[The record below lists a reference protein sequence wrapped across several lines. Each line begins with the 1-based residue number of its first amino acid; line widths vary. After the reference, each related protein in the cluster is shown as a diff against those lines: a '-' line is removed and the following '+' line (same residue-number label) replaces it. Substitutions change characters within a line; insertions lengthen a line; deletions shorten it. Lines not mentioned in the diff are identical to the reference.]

1 VTIEPSSAD
10 LASPPPDDG
19 ASGGWFSPGVAAI
32 AGASALSDLGHEIG
46 TSLLPTLLTTTLH
59 GGPAALGLIEGISDA
74 LIGVAKLAGG
84 PLANDPD
91 RRGRQAV
98 GGYLVTG
105 LASGALGGVGA
116 VWQVGLL
123 RASGWAARGLR
134 SPARDA
140 LLYDLVEPSA
150 FGRASGA
157 ERAGDN
163 AGALLGPLLAS
174 GLLAWFGIRAALY
187 LTAIPGVFAAVAI
200 TVAARQAR
208 RHVTARKGR
217 RTLSLNARAL
227 RDAGLAR
234 ALVPAAA
241 FELGNVAATL
251 LILRATQLLHD
262 SGRGPTAAAALAV
275 LLYAAHNGTAAVAS
289 LVGGHWADRAG
300 PRRVFAVAALAYVA
314 GYAVFA
320 AGPHLW
326 PALLVGFVLAGVGIG
341 FAETA
346 QSTMVAQVAPAQ
358 LRGSAFG
365 LLGLTQAVG
374 DLGSTAVVGV
384 LWAAVSPTLGFG
396 YAAAWMLIAV
406 VAATT
411 TGRRT

>member
-1 VTIEPSSAD
+1 VRWA
-10 LASPPPDDG
+10 
-19 ASGGWFSPGVAAI
+19 GWARCGRPGCCA
-32 AGASALSDLGHEIG
+32 
-46 TSLLPTLLTTTLH
+46 
-59 GGPAALGLIEGISDA
+59 
-74 LIGVAKLAGG
+74 
-84 PLANDPD
+84 PL
-91 RRGRQAV
+91 
-98 GGYLVTG
+98 
-105 LASGALGGVGA
+105 
-116 VWQVGLL
+116 
-123 RASGWAARGLR
+123 GWAARGLR

-174 GLLAWFGIRAALY
+174 ALLAWLGIRAALY
-187 LTAIPGVFAAVAI
+187 LSAIPGVFAAAAI

-208 RHVTARKGR
+208 HRLTAPEGL
-217 RTLSLNARAL
+217 RTLSLNVRAL

-234 ALVPAAA
+234 ALAPAAA

-251 LILRATQLLHD
+251 LILRATQLLQD
-262 SGRGPTAAAALAV
+262 SGRGLTAAAALAV

-300 PRRVFAVAALAYVA
+300 PRRVFTVAALAYVA

-320 AGPHLW
+320 AGPHPW
-326 PALLVGFVLAGVGIG
+326 PVLLVGFVLAGVGIG

-365 LLGLTQAVG
+365 LLGLTQAFG

-384 LWAAVSPTLGFG
+384 LWAAVSPTLGFA
-396 YAAAWMLIAV
+396 YAVAWMLIAI
-406 VAATT
+406 VAATAT
-411 TGRRT
+411 AIAHRS

>member
-1 VTIEPSSAD
+1 V
-10 LASPPPDDG
+10 AS
-19 ASGGWFSPGVAAI
+19 V

-46 TSLLPTLLTTTLH
+46 TSLLPALLTSTLH
-59 GGPAALGLIEGISDA
+59 AGPAALGLIEGASDA

-91 RRGRQAV
+91 RRARQAV

-123 RASGWAARGLR
+123 RATGWAARGLR

-140 LLYDLVEPSA
+140 LLFDLVEPSA

-163 AGALLGPLLAS
+163 AGTLLGPLLAS
-174 GLLAWFGIRAALY
+174 ALLAWLGIRGALY
-187 LTAIPGVFAAVAI
+187 LSAIPGVFAAAAI

-208 RHVTARKGR
+208 RRLTAPEGR
-217 RTLSLNARAL
+217 HTLSLNVRAL
-227 RDAGLAR
+227 RDAGLAK
-234 ALVPAAA
+234 ALAPAAA
-241 FELGNVAATL
+241 FELGNVAASL
-251 LILRATQLLHD
+251 LILRATQLLQD
-262 SGRGPTAAAALAV
+262 SGRGLTAAAALAV
-275 LLYAAHNGTAAVAS
+275 LLYAAHNGTAAVAA

-320 AGPHLW
+320 AGPHPW
-326 PALLVGFVLAGVGIG
+326 PVLLVGFLLAGVGIG

-346 QSTMVAQVAPAQ
+346 QSTMVAQAAPPQ

-365 LLGLTQAVG
+365 LLGLTQALG

-384 LWAAVSPTLGFG
+384 LWAAVSPILGFA
-396 YAAAWMLIAV
+396 YAAAWMLIAM
-406 VAATT
+406 VAASAIAHR
-411 TGRRT
+411 GGVPSASDASSSEDDEGC